1 MAEQA
6 LGYRNVGDWYQTPL
20 RDTAGVLAMAAEAGE
35 TELVDRL
42 RRRLERDAPEAGA
55 LTTQEQAQLLMA
67 ANALLQRSGE
77 VNVSLNG
84 EQLAARRVTVNAQ
97 RLAAGLVF
105 RNNARGAVW
114 RTLQLSGVPLEA
126 PAAMQAGYT
135 IDKTIFR
142 MDGTT
147 ADLSAI
153 RQGDRVVVV
162 ISGQPEGA
170 RNYPTVLVDLLPAGL
185 EIETVL
191 RPEDGAGG
199 TNWDGTTRNG
209 PFAWVGSI
217 TYANVAEA
225 RDDRFVAS
233 SDLRGSYRYAYIARA
248 VSPGRYTLP
257 AAQIEDMYR
266 PGVMA
271 RTSTGS
277 ITIAPRGG

>member
-1 MAEQA
+1 
-6 LGYRNVGDWYQTPL
+6 
-20 RDTAGVLAMAAEAGE
+20 
-35 TELVDRL
+35 
-42 RRRLERDAPEAGA
+42 
-55 LTTQEQAQLLMA
+55 
-67 ANALLQRSGE
+67 

-105 RNNARGAVW
+105 RNNARGTVW

-147 ADLSAI
+147 ADLNSI
-153 RQGDRVVVV
+153 RQGDRVVIV

-191 RPEDGAGG
+191 RPEDGAGSQSY
-199 TNWDGTTRNG
+199 DGTTRNG
-209 PFAWVGSI
+209 PFGWVGSI
-217 TYANVAEA
+217 SYANVAEA

-257 AAQIEDMYR
+257 AAQVEDMYR